1 MIMTFARPILSTV
14 VYTRTSNGELNIKW
28 KDSLVADTPY
38 QEQTTPCPANN
49 FFLFWNPDN
58 NNFYPFPTEGIPS
71 NYVLY
76 LTEIGA

>member
-1 MIMTFARPILSTV
+1 MTFARPILSTV
-14 VYTRTSNGELNIKW
+14 VYTRTNNGELNIKW
-28 KDSLVADTPY
+28 KDSLIAGTPY